1 MKSKENNMLKQATDD
16 VLKLTVKFIS
26 YFNYKAIKDPD
37 KIKSVRDTLEEL
49 KQAIIKLKELSD
61 K

>member
-1 MKSKENNMLKQATDD
+1 MNDIKQATDD
-16 VLKLTVKFIS
+16 VIRLTVKFIG

-37 KIKSVRDTLEEL
+37 KIKDIRDTLEEL
-49 KQAIIKLKELSD
+49 KQATIKLKELSD

>member
-1 MKSKENNMLKQATDD
+1 MNELKQAIDD

>member
-1 MKSKENNMLKQATDD
+1 MNDIKQAIDD

-37 KIKSVRDTLEEL
+37 KIKKFRDTLEEL
-49 KQAIIKLKELSD
+49 KQAIIRLKELSN